1 MEAGGKKMAIILII
15 LFDSTFCYYK
25 KEKVNDQ
32 PWVGTLDKLSIW
44 ADK

>member
-15 LFDSTFCYYK
+15 LVDSTFSYYK
-25 KEKVNDQ
+25 NDQ
-32 PWVGTLDKLSIW
+32 ACVGTQDKLSIW